1 MTDSSKPKS
10 LTEAIAE
17 VGTEKGRERLTA
29 YLNSLPFPHFHAI
42 PGNRDLFLR
51 VEADGSERV
60 GTFVG
65 RDFIEIDFNGNTSVT
80 EHSLIYSVGTQV
92 VAQKE
97 VMAANDRIAHPAGA
111 VGVIVRSPVDRTH
124 AYRVKFNDGFE
135 APIHHDQLVRL
146 AEFKSN
152 SIRDNDAPLMSS
164 GLYDRVIYRCVIGS
178 RAYGLEDEASDT
190 DRRGIYL
197 PAADL
202 HWSLFGVPE
211 QLENDETQE
220 VYWELQK
227 FIVLALKANPNVL
240 ECLYSPMVESATP
253 LGEELLEMRSA
264 FLSKLIFQTFSGY
277 VASQFKKMQTDIRNQ
292 GRVKWKH
299 VMHLIRLLLSGT
311 HVLRSGEMMVDV
323 GQYRDQ
329 LLTIKRGEMPFA
341 EADSWRK
348 ELQNDFESAFKTTK
362 LPERPDYERANA
374 FLFDARRRATE
385 ESLP

>member
-1 MTDSSKPKS
+1 MT
-10 LTEAIAE
+10 E
-17 VGTEKGRERLTA
+17 
-29 YLNSLPFPHFHAI
+29 Y
-42 PGNRDLFLR
+42 
-51 VEADGSERV
+51 
-60 GTFVG
+60 
-65 RDFIEIDFNGNTSVT
+65 
-80 EHSLIYSVGTQV
+80 SLIYSVGTQV

-97 VMAANDRIAHPAGA
+97 VMATGGRIAHPAGA
-111 VGVIVRSPVDRTH
+111 VGVIVRSPIDRTH
-124 AYRVKFNDGFE
+124 AYRVKFSDGFE

-146 AEFKSN
+146 AEFIGKAEGGRVKAEYGNTIHPSALN
-152 SIRDNDAPLMSS
+152 PHPLW
-164 GLYDRVIYRCVIGS
+164 DRVIYRCVIGS

-197 PAADL
+197 PAAEL

-240 ECLYSPMVESATP
+240 ECLYSPIVESATP

-348 ELQNDFESAFKTTK
+348 DLQSDFESAFKTTK

-374 FLFDARRRATE
+374 FLVDARRRAMQ

>member
-1 MTDSSKPKS
+1 M
-10 LTEAIAE
+10 
-17 VGTEKGRERLTA
+17 
-29 YLNSLPFPHFHAI
+29 
-42 PGNRDLFLR
+42 
-51 VEADGSERV
+51 
-60 GTFVG
+60 
-65 RDFIEIDFNGNTSVT
+65 SVSN
-80 EHSLIYSVGTQV
+80 ESNLIYSVGTQV
-92 VAQKE
+92 VAQKD

-124 AYRVKFNDGFE
+124 AYRVKFSDGFE

-146 AEFKSN
+146 AEFKTGQ
-152 SIRDNDAPLMSS
+152 IRDNDAPLASA
-164 GLYDRVIYRCVIGS
+164 GLYERVIYRCVIGS

-197 PAADL
+197 PTADL

-240 ECLYSPMVESATP
+240 ECLYSPIVENVTP
-253 LGEELLEMRSA
+253 LGEELLAMREA
-264 FLSKLIFQTFSGY
+264 FLSKLVFQTFSGY

-311 HVLRSGEMMVDV
+311 QVLREGVMIVDV
-323 GQYRDQ
+323 GEHRET
-329 LLTIKRGEMPFA
+329 LLTIKRGEMSFD
-341 EADSWRK
+341 EADRWRK
-348 ELQNDFESAFKTTK
+348 RLQSEFESAFKTTT
-362 LPERPDYERANA
+362 LPDRPDYERANA
-374 FLFDARRRATE
+374 FLIRARRSAM
-385 ESLP
+385 ESGLP